1 MSTARLLPVT
11 SVLNMLESASLSLA
25 KLQVLSCFALYNIPN
40 LESPP
45 PVILFCRER
54 EGWERAEKAEKG
66 LREKGR
72 RESTTWQCPH

>member
-1 MSTARLLPVT
+1 MSTARLLPVI

-25 KLQVLSCFALYNIPN
+25 KLQVLSCFVLYNIPN

-54 EGWERAEKAEKG
+54 ERD
-66 LREKGR
+66 GR
-72 RESTTWQCPH
+72 GQRKQKRG